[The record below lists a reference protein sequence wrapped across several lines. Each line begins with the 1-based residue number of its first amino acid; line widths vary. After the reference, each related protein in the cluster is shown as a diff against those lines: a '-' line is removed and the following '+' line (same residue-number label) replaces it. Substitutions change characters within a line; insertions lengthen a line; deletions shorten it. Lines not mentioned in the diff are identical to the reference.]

1 MHDPRSP
8 DVLRGGRPDSALVFR
23 RAMRHSRRVRVLR
36 VAVPALLAAVLA
48 GLALTTWLD
57 PMRLLK
63 RLPLDAGGLVIS
75 GTKITMAS
83 PKLTGYTRDQRWYE
97 VTASAAAQDITKPDL
112 VEMKDI
118 HAKLE
123 LQDKSTMR
131 LSALDGLFDRKIGV
145 LTLGRDIVLQSTSG
159 LEVRL
164 TNARIDTATGNIVS
178 EQPVE
183 VRMQQGTLNANRLEV
198 TDSGEVVRFDGG
210 VTVKLSAEAVNQAS
224 DGMVKP

>member
-1 MHDPRSP
+1 MHDPQRS
-8 DVLRGGRPDSALVFR
+8 DLLGRGRIDSARVFR
-23 RAMRHSRRVRVLR
+23 RAMRHSRHVRILR
-36 VAVPALLAAVLA
+36 IAVPACLAVLLA
-48 GLALTTWLD
+48 GLTLTTWLD

-118 HAKLE
+118 RAKLE
-123 LQDKSTMR
+123 MQDKSTMN
-131 LSALDGLFDRKIGV
+131 LSALDGLFDRKVGT
-145 LTLGRDIVLQSTSG
+145 LTLGRNIVLQSTSG
-159 LEVRL
+159 LEIRL
-164 TNARIDTATGNIVS
+164 NNARIDTATGNIVS

-183 VRMQQGTLNANRLEV
+183 VRMQQGVLNANRLEV
-198 TDSGEVVRFDGG
+198 TESGEVVKFDGG
-210 VTVKLSAEAVNQAS
+210 VTVNLKAEAVNQATE
-224 DGMVKP
+224 GMVQR

>member
-1 MHDPRSP
+1 MHNPRQP
-8 DVLRGGRPDSALVFR
+8 ALLGRGGTDSARVFR

-36 VAVPALLAAVLA
+36 VVVPACLALLLA
-48 GLALTTWLD
+48 GLTLATWLD

-63 RLPLDAGGLVIS
+63 RLPLDAAGLVIS

-118 HAKLE
+118 RAKLE
-123 LQDKSTMR
+123 MQDKTTMN
-131 LSALDGLFDRKIGV
+131 LSALDGLFDRKVGT
-145 LTLGRDIVLQSTSG
+145 LTLGRNIVLQSTSG
-159 LEVRL
+159 LEIRL
-164 TNARIDTATGNIVS
+164 TDAKIDTATGNIVS
-178 EQPVE
+178 ERPVE
-183 VRMQQGTLNANRLEV
+183 VRMQQGTLNANKLEV

-210 VTVKLSAEAVNQAS
+210 VTVRLNSDAVNQATE
-224 DGMVKP
+224 GMVKP